1 MKLESEYN
9 EYVTLH
15 DSSEMALV
23 LCSQQKFH
31 SLIHIEWKRSSKS
44 EDRNW
49 WVFVTL
55 GTQTCLRV
63 ALMALH
69 WSNIFTFLPFLFSWV
84 FCFCLL
90 FHLLSPCKSY
100 FLWVNFRLGLN
111 EFNNCGKFFSFPLR
125 NCDDIIIYYHINYPM
140 PFQKPS
146 GLTWSKGLQSFLQSS
161 SLERTKPVYAGKLA
175 NE

>member
-31 SLIHIEWKRSSKS
+31 SLIHIEWKRSSKP
-44 EDRNW
+44 EDTNW

-63 ALMALH
+63 ALMSLH
-69 WSNIFTFLPFLFSWV
+69 WSNIYLSSLSFFLSFLFLPSFSSPLSLQELFPLGWLQTWTQWIQQLWQV
-84 FCFCLL
+84 LQFPFKKLWWYNN
-90 FHLLSPCKSY
+90 LLS
-100 FLWVNFRLGLN
+100 
-111 EFNNCGKFFSFPLR
+111 
-125 NCDDIIIYYHINYPM
+125 H
-140 PFQKPS
+140 
-146 GLTWSKGLQSFLQSS
+146 
-161 SLERTKPVYAGKLA
+161 
-175 NE
+175 